1 VSTSGERGVIREDM
15 QIVGRSSSLFTRVAL
30 IVAHEVGVEL
40 ELVVIRDMASVDPA
54 TFGGHPAL
62 KLPLLQ
68 RDDGSIVVGTE
79 NICRVLVESG
89 TRRRIVWPEDVRDDL
104 GRNAQ
109 EMIEHAMAAQVQW
122 VMGTIVGKLDGEH
135 PFFAKG
141 RAGFE
146 GALRWLDTNVES
158 VVAALPDRDASLFE
172 IELFCL
178 VEHLVFRASLP
189 VAPYPAL
196 VAFANAWSQRK
207 SARATVF
214 RFD

>member
-1 VSTSGERGVIREDM
+1 M
-15 QIVGRSSSLFTRVAL
+15 KLVGRSSSLFTRVAL
-30 IVAHEVGVEL
+30 IFAHEVDVKL
-40 ELVVIRDMASVDPA
+40 ELDVIRDMTSVDPA

-62 KLPLLQ
+62 KLPLLL

-79 NICRVLVESG
+79 NICRVLAESG
-89 TRRRIVWPEDVRDDL
+89 THKRIVWPEDVRDDL

-122 VMGTIVGKLDGEH
+122 VMGTMVGKLDGAH

-146 GALRWLDTNVES
+146 GALRWLDAHVDR
-158 VVAALPDRDASLFE
+158 VVAALPERDASVFE

-196 VAFANAWSQRK
+196 VAFANAWGQRA
-207 SARATVF
+207 SAGATAF
-214 RFD
+214 RFDA